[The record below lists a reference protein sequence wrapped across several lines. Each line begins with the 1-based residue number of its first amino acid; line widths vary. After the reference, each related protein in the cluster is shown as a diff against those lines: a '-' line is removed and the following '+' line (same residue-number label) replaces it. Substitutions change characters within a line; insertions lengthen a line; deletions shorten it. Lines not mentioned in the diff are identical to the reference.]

1 MSKIDQKKEKA
12 EGQRILLIMVG
23 IAVVLMLLMYLAF
36 RS

>member
-1 MSKIDQKKEKA
+1 MTKIDQKKEKA

>member
-1 MSKIDQKKEKA
+1 MSKIDQKKERT